1 MCIMHEAMEQLASN
15 IACKVCGEKVVGWA
29 SIEEEGW
36 GVVGERDGGRGGI
49 IRELVMA
56 HLSITTYE

>member
-1 MCIMHEAMEQLASN
+1 MIISLQVYITQMCIMHEAMEQLASN

-36 GVVGERDGGRGGI
+36 GVVGERDGGGVV
-49 IRELVMA
+49 L
-56 HLSITTYE
+56 